1 MKRYL
6 TSQVWYKLKVIKL
19 ENEWK
24 EIWEKNLIPNQ
35 RLKIEY
41 QVKLNDILQENE
53 EGSITES

>member
-1 MKRYL
+1 
-6 TSQVWYKLKVIKL
+6 LKVIKL